1 MPQVGPLLK
10 HIPKGSF
17 LKRKLG
23 PLSKEGREDQ
33 VDNVY
38 RSQTGDTVSAL
49 CPHVSQQRMVHTQ
62 SCGDPKSKRACKA
75 ESQGQTLIRAPDRG
89 GTEEK

>member
-1 MPQVGPLLK
+1 MPQVGPHLK

-17 LKRKLG
+17 LKGKLG

-33 VDNVY
+33 VDNVH

-49 CPHVSQQRMVHTQ
+49 CPLVSQQRMVHT
-62 SCGDPKSKRACKA
+62 RAVGILKPREHA
-75 ESQGQTLIRAPDRG
+75 GLRVKVRH
-89 GTEEK
+89 